1 MAGSGNDVIQCLKH
15 CLIVHTYTR
24 HSNIRM
30 CTNIRGCV
38 IKLVLSR
45 ATMTL
50 CQKFDV
56 HIQSWQS
63 TSPPQLQMSSSFMSR
78 LYALRADNVWQL
90 KDSRLTLLRL
100 KSHSGVDAVCKD
112 TCCGLAV
119 VGCDLKSEVN
129 RAQTKWVGRRV
140 YQ

>member
-1 MAGSGNDVIQCLKH
+1 
-15 CLIVHTYTR
+15 
-24 HSNIRM
+24 
-30 CTNIRGCV
+30 
-38 IKLVLSR
+38 
-45 ATMTL
+45 
-50 CQKFDV
+50 
-56 HIQSWQS
+56 
-63 TSPPQLQMSSSFMSR
+63 MSSSFMSR